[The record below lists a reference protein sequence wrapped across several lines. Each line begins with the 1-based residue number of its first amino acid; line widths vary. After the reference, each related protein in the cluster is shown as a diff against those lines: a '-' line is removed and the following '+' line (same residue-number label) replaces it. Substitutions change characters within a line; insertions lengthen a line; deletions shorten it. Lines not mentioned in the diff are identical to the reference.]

1 MELFKNLKNKIEQI
15 NSISFKSEKEIQTLV
30 EENTRTFF
38 NLEFIG
44 TEVKVGSYRI
54 DSLCVDPENN
64 SFVIIEYKKGSS
76 YSIIDQGYTYLQLLL
91 NNKSDF
97 LLIYSEYLNKVVKND
112 DIDWSQSKILFI
124 SQSFNNY
131 QKDSVNFK
139 DLPFELWEIAKYEN
153 SLVTLNQIQTTS
165 TESIKTV
172 ASVRNE
178 KIKNVNKEIISYDET
193 THTKKYK
200 KELVENWEKFKELM
214 LLEEKVDMK
223 VTKNYISFIIA
234 NTKKTITYFNSRS
247 DGFKVHIVRGFVRE
261 DGSETKNFLTLDD
274 PKKMA
279 KEISWKYLND
289 TQLAYEIVFNQNTD
303 ADYLFFLMKQQIK
316 KLIS

>member
-1 MELFKNLKNKIEQI
+1 MKLFDLSKNQLEEVEQVPFKLERDIQKLVEI
-15 NSISFKSEKEIQTLV
+15 NTQNIFNLLCIKSELSVDK
-30 EENTRTFF
+30 
-38 NLEFIG
+38 
-44 TEVKVGSYRI
+44 YRI
-54 DSLCVDPENN
+54 DTLCYDEENN
-64 SFVIIEYKKGSS
+64 SFTIIEYKKGSS
-76 YSIIDQGYTYLQLLL
+76 YSVIDQGYTYLQLLL

-200 KELVENWEKFKELM
+200 KDLVENWEKFKELM

-261 DGSETKNFLTLDD
+261 DGSETKNFLSLDD

-303 ADYLFFLMKQQIK
+303 ADYLLFLMKQQIK